1 MNNDYQC
8 MSKQSK
14 QVDFESA
21 MAELELLI
29 VQMEQNDLSLEAA
42 LKNFEKGVSLTR
54 LCASSLND
62 AEQRI
67 KILMQG
73 IEKDFLIDEQW

>member
-1 MNNDYQC
+1 MNNDYER

-21 MAELELLI
+21 MTELASLI
-29 VQMEQNDLSLEAA
+29 TQMEQDDLSLEAA
-42 LKNFEKGVSLTR
+42 LKNFEKGISLTR
-54 LCASSLND
+54 VCQSSLND

-67 KILMQG
+67 KILTQG
-73 IEKDFLIDEQW
+73 IEEDFLINEQ

>member
-1 MNNDYQC
+1 

-14 QVDFESA
+14 QPNFESA
-21 MAELELLI
+21 MTQLESLI
-29 VQMEQNDLSLEAA
+29 TQMEQDDLSLDAA

-54 LCASSLND
+54 VCQSSLND

-67 KILMQG
+67 KILTQG
-73 IEKDFLIDEQW
+73 IEEDFLIDE

>member
-1 MNNDYQC
+1 

-21 MAELELLI
+21 MTELESLI
-29 VQMEQNDLSLEAA
+29 AQMEQDDLSLEAA

-54 LCASSLND
+54 LCTSSLND

-73 IEKDFLIDEQW
+73 IEKDFLIDEQ

>member
-1 MNNDYQC
+1 

-73 IEKDFLIDEQW
+73 IEKDFLIDEQ